1 MPILRASAA
10 AGFLILLAFAG
21 AAAENN
27 YGAVPSLSALDA
39 GIAQRRATI
48 EANQDID
55 CNSVGKLLTLMFD
68 IDQFARFSVFA
79 ICPSS
84 LDWKCVSEPAE
95 RVVSVDAAN
104 LNQLKLIIARY
115 SWSQLKVCGGT
126 GAQHD
131 AWLLVQHS
139 DQDKPF
145 QRTVLG
151 KMREAFLAGE
161 VSGTDYAYLVD
172 RVAMGENK
180 PQTFGT
186 QGHCDGQKWIPFP
199 IADPKRL
206 DRRRHEMGMEPEAEM
221 RPRADILCK

>member
-10 AGFLILLAFAG
+10 VGFLILLAFGG

-27 YGAVPSLSALDA
+27 YGAVSTLSALDA

-68 IDQFARFSVFA
+68 LDQFTRFSMYS
-79 ICPSS
+79 ICPS
-84 LDWKCVSEPAE
+84 LDKGCV
-95 RVVSVDAAN
+95 VDAARRLLAVDAGN
-104 LNQLKLIIARY
+104 LNLLKLIIARY

-126 GAQHD
+126 GVQHD

-151 KMREAFLAGE
+151 KMREAFFAGE
-161 VSGTDYAYLVD
+161 VSTADYAYLVD